1 MATLND
7 LIVLIE
13 QKFELLKLP
22 HYPDKPVNIN
32 RKINIGAGKT
42 PLEGYYNIDY
52 NTTSSIVHKGDA
64 FHLPEVKTGSQTKI
78 NIDNPY
84 GYNPLNPEIMRILS
98 KDGEIR
104 LVGNLKN
111 NKYFRNAIKSGNLE
125 ELNLN
130 IILHREIS
138 SGNYKLSNGEVMK
151 ETKLTE
157 IILRRE

>member
-1 MATLND
+1 MATVND

-52 NTTSSIVHKGDA
+52 NPTSSIVHKGDA
-64 FHLPEVKTGSQTKI
+64 FHLPEVKTCSQTKI

-125 ELNLN
+125 ELNLK